1 MIKCFS
7 FFLSSFAFSRCLI
20 NIFLDQFC
28 HFIPIEMSD
37 ASRPGSRWS
46 NSMSAATKTTAYTNQ
61 TIPLTSIRR
70 KLLQHSA
77 NNQRTYAQR
86 LAKSKR
92 DIEEL
97 FKLYYSN
104 DIKFDTIHRQI
115 VMGNSNCCLSLSLCH
130 VGFFSG
136 TRIPNARTAPASSND
151 LTSGS
156 STNMF
161 SSKHC
166 VSREQM
172 NNTDLDGKY
181 TLEKSIFV

>member
-1 MIKCFS
+1 
-7 FFLSSFAFSRCLI
+7 
-20 NIFLDQFC
+20 
-28 HFIPIEMSD
+28 MSD

-86 LAKSKR
+86 LAKSKH

-115 VMGNSNCCLSLSLCH
+115 VMGNSNCCLSLSIALMLD
-130 VGFFSG
+130 FSQVLEF
-136 TRIPNARTAPASSND
+136 PV
-151 LTSGS
+151 L
-156 STNMF
+156 
-161 SSKHC
+161 
-166 VSREQM
+166 EQQHPYLRM
-172 NNTDLDGKY
+172 
-181 TLEKSIFV
+181 I